1 MIGKLFDG
9 SVIIKDSS
17 DAKKLQDKGF
27 GRSLPDKSLK
37 LSLLEAAF
45 LIEKDRI
52 KVSKDKERVTLP
64 DIYLMAIPLYPQF
77 EIQYLVYRDLKKR
90 GYIVK
95 EESNSFDFSIYDK
108 GERPPDHP
116 KYKALALSE
125 RSTICGKELKLKT
138 EEIDK
143 GKKLLLGIIDEES
156 DITYYEAGI
165 VKLKGRVNSYK
176 YPEGKADL
184 TEERAIIWD
193 EELASLLYDKE
204 WFGKP
209 VGDGLQLS
217 LIETAYLIEK
227 GMIEIFKQSKPLSF
241 TAFRQYA
248 KTIQPN
254 LEDLFKVYKDLKVNK
269 LVVKTGF
276 KFGSHFRVYKSNLK
290 SEHAPYLIHMVKQK
304 ELLTWQ
310 DISRA
315 VRLAHSVRKQMIF
328 ALVNKG
334 ITYLQIQRISP

>member
-1 MIGKLFDG
+1 MIGKLIHG
-9 SVIIKDSS
+9 KVIIKDSS
-17 DAKKLQDKGF
+17 SAKKLQDKGF
-27 GRSLPDKSLK
+27 GKLLPDKSLK

-45 LIEKDRI
+45 LVEKNKIKIEKE
-52 KVSKDKERVTLP
+52 KEKIDLP
-64 DIYLMAIPLYPQF
+64 DIYLAAVPIYPYF
-77 EIQYLVYRDLKKR
+77 EIQYLVYRDLRER
-90 GYIVK
+90 GYQVK
-95 EESNSFDFSIYDK
+95 EESNSFDFSIYDR
-108 GERPPDHP
+108 GEKPSNHP

-125 RSTICGKELKLKT
+125 RSTICRKELKLKT
-138 EEIDK
+138 EELDK
-143 GKKLLLGIIDEES
+143 GEKLLVGIIDEES

-184 TEERAIIWD
+184 MEERVIIWD

-204 WFGKP
+204 WFGKLL
-209 VGDGLQLS
+209 GDGLQLS
-217 LIETAYLIEK
+217 LTETAYLVEK
-227 GMIEIFKQSKPLSF
+227 GLIEIFKQSKPLSL
-241 TAFRQYA
+241 TAFKRYA
-248 KTIQPN
+248 KTIQSN
-254 LEDLFKVYKDLKVNK
+254 LDDLLKVYKDLKTAQ

-290 SEHAPYLIHMVKQK
+290 SEHAPYLIHVIKQK
-304 ELLTWQ
+304 DLLTWQ

-328 ALVNKG
+328 ALINKG